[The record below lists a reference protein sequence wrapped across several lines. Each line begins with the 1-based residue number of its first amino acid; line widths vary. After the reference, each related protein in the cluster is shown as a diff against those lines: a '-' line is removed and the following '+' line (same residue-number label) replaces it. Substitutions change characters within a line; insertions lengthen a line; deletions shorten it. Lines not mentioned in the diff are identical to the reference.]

1 MRHYFQD
8 KSTNL
13 GKRERTRSIL
23 IDGAIA
29 AIATH
34 GLQGASIKEI
44 TSIAGL
50 SNGTFYNHF
59 EDREEIFRQAALSIA
74 EETATDIAE
83 SVSDVDDGLARIV
96 LSTNEFITRMLDTPE
111 WGAMIVDAV
120 HFLGDVRQDV
130 GKHLRAD
137 IGLAQK
143 QKQLPESPD
152 RFQLHQIVALVTFA
166 IKVQLEGGR
175 SKAVI
180 TQTCETILRLL
191 GLPPAKA
198 RKAVSSYLT

>member
-29 AIATH
+29 AIAEH
-34 GLQGASIKEI
+34 GIQGASIKEI

-74 EETATDIAE
+74 EETAADIAG
-83 SVSDVDDGLARIV
+83 SVSDVDDGIARIV

-130 GKHLRAD
+130 GRHLRAD
-137 IGLAQK
+137 INLAQK

-152 RFQLHQIVALVTFA
+152 RFQLHQIVALVVFA

-175 SKAVI
+175 SKSVI

-198 RKAVSSYLT
+198 RKAVSAYLT